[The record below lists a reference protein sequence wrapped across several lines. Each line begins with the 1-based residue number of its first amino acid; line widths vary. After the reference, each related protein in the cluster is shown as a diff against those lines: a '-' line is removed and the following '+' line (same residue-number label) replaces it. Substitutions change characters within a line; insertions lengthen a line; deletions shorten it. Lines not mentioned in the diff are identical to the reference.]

1 MKQLVKQCTDKS
13 KMQISHSEQINSTFE
28 TLWTLL
34 IDKVHHPD
42 RTIKEVTHVEILE
55 TYEDGILRQ
64 MQVLGMIMKERIT
77 VNEQNKIIRFE
88 LMQNSMFTGYF
99 LNKVEDRDGKL
110 TLIYEQNWAP
120 ITPQAKELETRLPQI
135 LINGVQEM
143 KELAE
148 KQQINKKHQ
157 T

>member
-34 IDKVHHPD
+34 IDKVQHPD

-88 LMQNSMFTGYF
+88 LIQNSMFTGYF
-99 LNKVEDRDGKL
+99 LNKVKEYDGKL
-110 TLIYEQNWAP
+110 TLIYEQNWIP
-120 ITPQAKELETRLPQI
+120 ITPKAKELETRLAQI

-148 KQQINKKHQ
+148 KQ
-157 T
+157 

>member
-34 IDKVHHPD
+34 IDKVQHPD

-110 TLIYEQNWAP
+110 TLIYEQNWVP

-148 KQQINKKHQ
+148 KQQINKKH
-157 T
+157 